1 MVRDRRRWGR
11 TPRAERCGREPG
23 ALATT
28 GGGRGPEGPPAPPEP
43 SEGEWPADTWVWAS
57 GLRDCESMNFCCFK
71 SPSLWSFATVAPGHL
86 HEPLGDTRS
95 YRGEEPSERRSSF

>member
-1 MVRDRRRWGR
+1 MTSVLTRRPRGER
-11 TPRAERCGREPG
+11 QTQMGKNPESGALRPRARGAGRH
-23 ALATT
+23 
-28 GGGRGPEGPPAPPEP
+28 RGP